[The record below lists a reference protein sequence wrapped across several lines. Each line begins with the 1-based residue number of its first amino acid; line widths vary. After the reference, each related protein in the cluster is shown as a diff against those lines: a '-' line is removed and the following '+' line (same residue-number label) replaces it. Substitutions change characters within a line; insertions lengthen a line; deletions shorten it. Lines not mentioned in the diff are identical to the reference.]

1 MEKKLM
7 VVDDDPDILITIR
20 RIFEHEGYEVLTV
33 DSGMDCLK
41 ELEQGFK
48 GVILMDLMM
57 PFMDG
62 WETIK
67 AIVDKGFAKNVK
79 ISIVT
84 AKGTPDLEQMKGLES
99 YICDYIAKPFN
110 VRDLV
115 ANVNK
120 LISV

>member
-41 ELEQGFK
+41 ELEHGFE

-67 AIVDKGFAKNVK
+67 AIVKNGFAKNVK

-84 AKGTPDLEQMKGLES
+84 ARGTPDLEQMKGLES
-99 YICDYIAKPFN
+99 YICDYIAKPFD

>member
-1 MEKKLM
+1 M

-41 ELEQGFK
+41 ELEQGFE

-67 AIVDKGFAKNVK
+67 KIVQKGFAKNVK

-120 LISV
+120 LISM